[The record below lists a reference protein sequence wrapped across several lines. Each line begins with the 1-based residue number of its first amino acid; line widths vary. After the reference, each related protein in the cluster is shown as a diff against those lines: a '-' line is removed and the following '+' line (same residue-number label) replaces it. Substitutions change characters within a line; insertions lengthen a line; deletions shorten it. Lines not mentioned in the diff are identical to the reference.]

1 MKRYI
6 KLYATKPPGK
16 SIVVEDLDNR
26 PAIAAGD
33 IPEAKWDVERA
44 DGTLVKMTG
53 QQILDQVT
61 GGTPGT
67 GSSGRPAEIEIEDTA
82 DGIRIRGKSG
92 DATEFGPWFTVR
104 DGRDGA
110 AGRPAEIQIEDI
122 TGGIRVRGKS
132 GSAAEFGEWH
142 TVRDGRDGR
151 DATGGTISSGFQDVY
166 APGGKV
172 IALGG
177 KVIALPV
184 PLRTPTFEL
193 EADIRSI
200 LLSILPN
207 VDDPT
212 IGYEYQLRRRNIR
225 DTGWT
230 NPHKWV
236 NLATRLRNR
245 ITTYNDFVRLRGGQE
260 YQIRIRSYK
269 LYNRSEPT
277 AYQSV
282 TPRSPM
288 GEVLTLGGNIPTVGS
303 KAIVFGS

>member
-1 MKRYI
+1 MPRRYI
-6 KLYATKPPGK
+6 KVYEVPPPGE
-16 SIVVEDLDNR
+16 SIAIGDLDDR
-26 PAIAAGD
+26 QPIAAGD
-33 IPEAKWDVERA
+33 VPTAEWDVERE
-44 DGTLVKMTG
+44 DGTIARMTG

-67 GSSGRPAEIEIEDTA
+67 GGSGRPAEIEIEDTA
-82 DGIRIRGKSG
+82 EGIRIRGKSG

-104 DGRDGA
+104 DGR
-110 AGRPAEIQIEDI
+110 PAEIQIEDI
-122 TGGIRVRGKS
+122 VGGIRVRGKS
-132 GSAAEFGEWH
+132 GNAAEFGEWH

-151 DATGGTISSGFQDVY
+151 DASGGISGGFQDVY

-172 IALGG
+172 LTLGG

-184 PLRTPTFEL
+184 PLRTPRFEL

-212 IGYEYQLRRRNIR
+212 IGYEYQLRRRNAR

-245 ITTYNDFVRLRGGQE
+245 ITTYNDFMRLRGGQE

-303 KAIVFGS
+303 KTIVFGT

>member
-1 MKRYI
+1 MPRRYI
-6 KLYATKPPGK
+6 KVYEVPPPGE
-16 SIVVEDLDNR
+16 SIAIGDLDDR
-26 PAIAAGD
+26 QPIAAGD
-33 IPEAKWDVERA
+33 VPTAEWDVERE
-44 DGTLVKMTG
+44 DGTPARMTG
-53 QQILDQVT
+53 QQLLDAVT

-67 GSSGRPAEIEIEDTA
+67 GGSGRPAEIEIEDIPN
-82 DGIRIRGKSG
+82 GIRIRGKSG
-92 DATEFGPWFTVR
+92 DATEFG
-104 DGRDGA
+104 
-110 AGRPAEIQIEDI
+110 
-122 TGGIRVRGKS
+122 
-132 GSAAEFGEWH
+132 EWH
-142 TVRDGRDGR
+142 YLYNGRDGR
-151 DATGGTISSGFQDVY
+151 DATGTAISDGFQDVY

-172 IALGG
+172 LTLGG

-184 PLRTPTFEL
+184 PLRTPRFEL

-200 LLSILPN
+200 LLSIIPN
-207 VDDPT
+207 VADPT

-282 TPRSPM
+282 TPLSPM
-288 GEVLTLGGNIPTVGS
+288 GEILTLGGNIPTVGS
-303 KAIVFGS
+303 KAIVFGT

>member
-26 PAIAAGD
+26 PAIALGD
-33 IPEAKWDVERA
+33 IPEAKWDVERE
-44 DGTLVKMTG
+44 DGTIARVTG
-53 QQILDQVT
+53 QQILDLIG
-61 GGTPGT
+61 GGTPTPG
-67 GSSGRPAEIEIEDTA
+67 GSGRPAEIEIEDIPN
-82 DGIRIRGKSG
+82 GIRIRGKSG
-92 DATEFGPWFTVR
+92 DATEFG
-104 DGRDGA
+104 
-110 AGRPAEIQIEDI
+110 
-122 TGGIRVRGKS
+122 
-132 GSAAEFGEWH
+132 EWH
-142 TVRDGRDGR
+142 YLYNGRDGRDGR
-151 DATGGTISSGFQDVY
+151 DASSGVSSSGFQDVY

-172 IALGG
+172 LTLGG

-184 PLRTPTFEL
+184 PLRTPGFEL
-193 EADIRSI
+193 QADIRSI

-207 VDDPT
+207 VADPT
-212 IGYEYQLRRRNIR
+212 IGYEYQLRRRNAR

-245 ITTYNDFVRLRGGQE
+245 ITTYNDFMRLQGGQE

-288 GEVLTLGGNIPTVGS
+288 GEVLTVGGNIPTVGS
-303 KAIVFGS
+303 KTIVFGT